1 MQRAHADSQFRRL
14 QPPML
19 RQDGYVRLISMAR
32 HQRRHQQ
39 SWYTLRRQPRELYR
53 PAGLVKPCTAPGLQ
67 QHAAHKAQRRFS
79 ARGGDGLRGQHRDAQ
94 VCHVWANNRR
104 AVVLP
109 LGLPECKDPSL
120 MACAEVNLPAAA
132 GKSDDAR
139 LRLVVSP
146 ATEGWRSR
154 PQVSCTALKSA
165 GKGVRCRRLFCYV
178 INSNKANFYNGK
190 VHFWR

>member
-53 PAGLVKPCTAPGLQ
+53 PAGLAKPCTAPGLQ

-79 ARGGDGLRGQHRDAQ
+79 ARGDDGLRGQHRDAQ

-139 LRLVVSP
+139 QRGANMPMPGYGLSSAPPPKAGEAGRKLAARHRKALVKGH
-146 ATEGWRSR
+146 A
-154 PQVSCTALKSA
+154 A
-165 GKGVRCRRLFCYV
+165 GGYFAML
-178 INSNKANFYNGK
+178 
-190 VHFWR
+190 